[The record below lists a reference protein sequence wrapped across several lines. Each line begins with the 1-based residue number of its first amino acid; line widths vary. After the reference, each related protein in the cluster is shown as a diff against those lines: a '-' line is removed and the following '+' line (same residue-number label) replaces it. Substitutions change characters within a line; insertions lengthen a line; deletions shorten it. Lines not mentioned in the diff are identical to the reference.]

1 MHYDETFGV
10 SHNISFE
17 KILEASD
24 ELSEMYCMQ
33 HRTTLMRALA
43 DLQDAG
49 LIKWNAE
56 TRTFELLHITPY
68 DPNQKVCD
76 DRHQSG

>member
-10 SHNISFE
+10 SHNIPFR
-17 KILEASD
+17 KILEACD
-24 ELSEMYCMQ
+24 ELSYMK

-68 DPNQKVCD
+68 DRCVGLNKIS
-76 DRHQSG
+76 RMW